1 MGWDQES
8 VKVSMPLPLPKRSI
22 ILSSLKISRHATPQ
36 RTPEDWHWRNRPEHN
51 KKEAEETEKRSLY
64 QTWNTNPALAKDRPL
79 KDLKECASRVNRRPM
94 G

>member
-1 MGWDQES
+1 MQHHRGHLKTGVS
-8 VKVSMPLPLPKRSI
+8 VI
-22 ILSSLKISRHATPQ
+22 G
-36 RTPEDWHWRNRPEHN
+36 PEHN